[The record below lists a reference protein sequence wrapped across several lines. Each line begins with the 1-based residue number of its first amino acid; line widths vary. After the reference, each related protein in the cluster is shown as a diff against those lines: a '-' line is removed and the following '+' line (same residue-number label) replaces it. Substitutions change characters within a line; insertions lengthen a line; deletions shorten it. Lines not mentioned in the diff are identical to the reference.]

1 MPVQDPSQAHQAW
14 GDAFN
19 RGDIEALLALYAPD
33 AVLVAQPGQ
42 QVSGTEAV
50 RAALEGFL
58 SLRGTMTLETRSVV
72 VGEGIALTRGHWALR
87 GTGPDGQPLDMG
99 SDSAE
104 VWQRQPDGTWL
115 TIVDNPWT
123 S

>member
-1 MPVQDPSQAHQAW
+1 MPIRDPNQAYQAW

-19 RGDIEALLALYAPD
+19 RGDVEALLALYAPD
-33 AVLVAQPGQ
+33 AIIVAQPGQ
-42 QVSGTEAV
+42 QVSGKEGL

-58 SLRGTMTLETRSVV
+58 SLQGTMTLETRSVV
-72 VGEGIALTRGHWALR
+72 VGEDIALTRGRWALR
-87 GTGPDGQPLDMG
+87 GTGADGQPLEMG

-104 VWQRQPDGTWL
+104 VWKRQPDGTWL
-115 TIVDNPWT
+115 TILDDPW

>member
-1 MPVQDPSQAHQAW
+1 VRQAHGAW
-14 GDAFN
+14 SDAFN
-19 RGDIEALLALYAPD
+19 RADIEALVGLYAQD
-33 AVLVAQPGQ
+33 AVIVAEPGKE
-42 QVSGTEAV
+42 VSGKDGI

-58 SLRGTMTLETRSVV
+58 SLKGTIAIETRSVV
-72 VGEGIALTRGHWALR
+72 VADDIALTCGRWTLR
-87 GTGPDGQPLDMG
+87 GTGPDGQPLEMG

-115 TIVDNPWT
+115 TVLDNPWT

>member
-1 MPVQDPSQAHQAW
+1 MSVQDPNQAHQAW

-50 RAALEGFL
+50 RGALEGFL
-58 SLRGTMTLETRSVV
+58 SLKGTMTLETRSVV
-72 VGEGIALTRGHWALR
+72 VGEGIALTRGHWALQ

-115 TIVDNPWT
+115 TILDDPWA
-123 S
+123 